1 MERTINDLIN
11 IVGNK
16 NVLTST
22 WNKKPFTKGWRYGE
36 GSALAVVKPD
46 TLLQIWKI
54 LKICTRDNKIII
66 MQGANTGLTG
76 GSTPDNTGYE
86 RDIII
91 ASTFFVYGIRRR
103 NRCCSNKL
111 P

>member
-54 LKICTRDNKIII
+54 LKIRDNYK
-66 MQGANTGLTG
+66 
-76 GSTPDNTGYE
+76 
-86 RDIII
+86 
-91 ASTFFVYGIRRR
+91 
-103 NRCCSNKL
+103 
-111 P
+111 